1 MTISFG
7 DNAPA
12 LKLPP
17 PDRHPLDRVDA
28 NGSPCRL
35 ARQPDRRQLP
45 TVAAARGGSGAGT
58 KAGLAGRDRVA
69 AVRCGA
75 GDQPGDGRRR
85 SSPAVAGPGAHAG
98 AGQLG
103 TRDAP
108 LQLAAGDL
116 ALTTS
121 RTRPTSSARDRRRR
135 DSSPRAGR
143 CRAAAAGLPTSA
155 SCCCSPPG
163 PDLWVNRLADGGAGI
178 PGGARWQPAPTSA
191 SQSCSRAIGWA
202 VGFLAAPGHQR
213 LSAAGGPGQRQ
224 TRVVSR
230 VEAQLTISACSGAG
244 QLPARSR
251 RPRRAASRQRHTL
264 PEPYSLE
271 PAALVAWPQAA
282 VLERNWIGHL
292 VAPNLRWLP
301 GAAAGRDLREPGLP
315 GAGDPTRR
323 SSEQIVDGELILVVD
338 PRLVE
343 RQRGVDGMRVF
354 DDRGAS
360 GGQAPIRCRTHGG
373 TAGATGRPPSDPV
386 GWLGIVFPLGQPVGI
401 VGLGGMTVS
410 ARDAVAAENALIKA
424 EAVRQAHAASAGP
437 KTDASVNVPHQR
449 AILAPGRL
457 YRLDIDLVWAG
468 ELSTQNETGQVQKVT
483 ESPVLGLAHGRAL
496 CAQGQLA
503 AGAERRNASC
513 SSGPRRS
520 RRTRRSRHGD
530 PLYTLWLLVRQDVFH
545 PGMLQRY
552 LGGYDPG
559 QAEQFR
565 FCDDPLRAHFNQD
578 HVAALA
584 RAYGFD
590 LQVAV
595 QRVDR
600 PGPAYANPTFLIP
613 AWTFITDPSFLS
625 EVDRQ
630 RYDYAQASACAVP
643 IPGATATVITPLEA
657 DALYDIHVVA
667 KSTDPGFSDG
677 ALPGVT
683 FTTSHWR
690 RPREMFAGLGLATAG
705 EDTQEVM
712 NGDLQISGTALGPAV
727 LEDDDQAFQNA
738 LHALGMG
745 GWPVATAPRVS
756 RFWIAGDA
764 GAWLLAGLMVES
776 PEPIHRAGRL
786 ELTGLNRE
794 EANGTS
800 SAFDIRRRDRGGARL
815 IYLTTN
821 PQPVTAPGSRLV
833 LSATSNQPGVSYDFT
848 GELAVPEG
856 PDFAQDPR

>member
-1 MTISFG
+1 M
-7 DNAPA
+7 
-12 LKLPP
+12 
-17 PDRHPLDRVDA
+17 
-28 NGSPCRL
+28 
-35 ARQPDRRQLP
+35 
-45 TVAAARGGSGAGT
+45 
-58 KAGLAGRDRVA
+58 
-69 AVRCGA
+69 
-75 GDQPGDGRRR
+75 
-85 SSPAVAGPGAHAG
+85 
-98 AGQLG
+98 
-103 TRDAP
+103 
-108 LQLAAGDL
+108 
-116 ALTTS
+116 
-121 RTRPTSSARDRRRR
+121 
-135 DSSPRAGR
+135 
-143 CRAAAAGLPTSA
+143 
-155 SCCCSPPG
+155 
-163 PDLWVNRLADGGAGI
+163 
-178 PGGARWQPAPTSA
+178 
-191 SQSCSRAIGWA
+191 
-202 VGFLAAPGHQR
+202 GFLAAQDTSGFR
-213 LSAAGGPGQRQ
+213 LPPDPVSQDPF
-224 TRVVSR
+224 VSR
-230 VEAQLTISACSGAG
+230 VEAHLSHYGLDAAQMTGGVSGAIALD
-244 QLPARSR
+244 QAL
-251 RPRRAASRQRHTL
+251 TL
-264 PEPYSLE
+264 PQPFSLE
-271 PAALVAWPQAA
+271 PAALVAWPDEME
-282 VLERNWIGHL
+282 LDRIFNGHL
-292 VAPNLRWLP
+292 RAPNLRWL
-301 GAAAGRDLREPGLP
+301 AGRDPHELLHQGAFVTQQITITLSEP
-315 GAGDPTRR
+315 
-323 SSEQIVDGELILVVD
+323 IVAGELILIAD
-338 PRLVE
+338 PKLFDVSE
-343 RQRGVDGMRVF
+343 GVYGMRVF
-354 DDRGAS
+354 DDGGATWS
-360 GGQAPIRCRTHGG
+360 NPRFEAVPTGATAGRYQAPT
-373 TAGATGRPPSDPV
+373 SDPV
-386 GWLGIVFPLGQPVGI
+386 SWISIVFPLGQPVGI

-424 EAVRQAHAASAGP
+424 EAVRQAQAAAAGP
-437 KTDASVNVPHQR
+437 KTDASANVPHQR
-449 AILAPGRL
+449 TILAPGRL
-457 YRLDIDLVWAG
+457 YRLNFDLVWSG

-483 ESPVLGLAHGRAL
+483 EVQYSDWPTVEHYAPKGSSPPGPSTKR
-496 CAQGQLA
+496 QLFFGTA
-503 AGAERRNASC
+503 KKSTDA
-513 SSGPRRS
+513 PI
-520 RRTRRSRHGD
+520 TPGD

-545 PGMLQRY
+545 PGMLERY

-565 FCDDPLRAHFNQD
+565 FCDDPLRAHFSQD

-643 IPGATATVITPLEA
+643 IPGATATVITPLEP

-667 KSTDPGFSDG
+667 KSSDPAFSDG

-690 RPREMFAGLGLATAG
+690 RPREMFAGLGLATVG
-705 EDTQEVM
+705 EETQEVM

-800 SAFDIRRRDRGGARL
+800 SAFDIRRRDRGAARL

-856 PDFAQDPR
+856 PDFAQDPL